1 MNRRQTKR
9 KGFSLIELLIVVTII
24 LIIAAIAIPNLMRN
38 KIQANETAAVE
49 AMRTLNESVL
59 LYSNSYGGFPHV
71 LSDMGPGSS
80 GAQPTS
86 AASDLIDSVLA
97 SGVKSGYRFSYAPVA
112 TDPSGNVLSYSIT
125 ATPVVP
131 GSTGQRSF
139 FTDQSGTIRSTSN
152 GTADS
157 TSAPIG

>member
-1 MNRRQTKR
+1 MNIRHSKR

-38 KIQANETAAVE
+38 KIQANETAAVG
-49 AMRTLNESVL
+49 AMRTLNESIL
-59 LYSNSYGGFPHV
+59 LYSNSYGGFPHA
-71 LSDMGPGSS
+71 LADMGPGS
-80 GAQPTS
+80 GG
-86 AASDLIDSVLA
+86 AASSAGADLIDSVLS
-97 SGVKSGYRFSYAPVA
+97 SGVKSGYKFAYAAVA
-112 TDPSGNVLSYSIT
+112 TDPSGNVLSYTIT

-131 GSTGQRSF
+131 GSSGQRSF

-157 TSAPIG
+157 TSTPLG